1 MKKAIIVLLLA
12 ALLLTLTACSST
24 GRVRIT
30 QNSVWIDNIV
40 LAIRH
45 GYKLAEDA
53 YDVAETDDGYDIIIH
68 AVKEEVE
75 NAY

>member
-12 ALLLTLTACSST
+12 VLLTMLSSCSST
-24 GRVRIT
+24 GRVRIS

-45 GYKLAEDA
+45 GYKIAEDA
-53 YDVAETDDGYDIIIH
+53 YSIAETDNGYDIIIH
-68 AVKEEVE
+68 AVKEDTE
-75 NAY
+75 

>member
-30 QNSVWIDNIV
+30 QNSVRIDNLV
-40 LAIRH
+40 LSIRH
-45 GYKLAEDA
+45 GYKLSEDV
-53 YDVAETDDGYDIIIH
+53 YSIEETETGYNIIIH
-68 AVKEEVE
+68 AVKEEA
-75 NAY
+75 NQ

>member
-30 QNSVWIDNIV
+30 QSSVWIDNLV
-40 LAIRH
+40 LSIRQ
-45 GYKLAEDA
+45 GYKLSEDV
-53 YDVAETDDGYDIIIH
+53 YSIEETETGYNIIIH
-68 AVKEEVE
+68 AVKEEA
-75 NAY
+75 NQ

>member
-12 ALLLTLTACSST
+12 VLLTMLSSCSST
-24 GRVRIT
+24 GRVRIA

-45 GYKLAEDA
+45 GYKLSEDV
-53 YDVAETDDGYDIIIH
+53 YSIEETETGYNIIIH
-68 AVKEEVE
+68 AVKEEA
-75 NAY
+75 NQ